1 MSQYKIHLKESNY
14 SEYEGYRFER
24 LKKPLQNQLQD
35 KIVIHQTKAANEP
48 DLIYCSQVNLQ
59 TAINKLA
66 LLKREA
72 RLEAIENDLELPE
85 EESQNSNL
93 FYTAL
98 ALRSAV
104 REVVGLD
111 ITSRITSEDICAE
124 NMKKIVPEQL
134 FIFLSV
140 LMFGRCPESSYCDP
154 DIKRR
159 ILAVAQD
166 IISSATNSSC

>member
-1 MSQYKIHLKESNY
+1 MPYQFSFVKKKIHLKECNY

-24 LKKPLQNQLQD
+24 LKKCLQNRFQNR
-35 KIVIHQTKAANEP
+35 IVIHQPKAAKA

-72 RLEAIENDLELPE
+72 RLETIENDSEPPE

-98 ALRSAV
+98 SLRSAV
-104 REVVGLD
+104 REMVGLD
-111 ITSRITSEDICAE
+111 ITSKITSEDICAE
-124 NMKKIVPEQL
+124 SMKKIVPEQL

-140 LMFGRCPESSYCDP
+140 LMFGRYPESSHCDP
-154 DIKRR
+154 VLNEEFWLLHMI
-159 ILAVAQD
+159 
-166 IISSATNSSC
+166 